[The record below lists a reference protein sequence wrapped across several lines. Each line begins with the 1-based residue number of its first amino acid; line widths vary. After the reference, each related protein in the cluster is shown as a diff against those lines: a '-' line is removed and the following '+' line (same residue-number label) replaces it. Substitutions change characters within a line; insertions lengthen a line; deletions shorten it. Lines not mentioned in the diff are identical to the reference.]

1 MSCLAPDTPWHNAC
15 DYLIRSRCICS
26 ETGLGPTSNKCNAE
40 LVKRDLLEVP
50 MKITKQARAALF
62 VMLLAI
68 SILPGCGKNK
78 NQGEVGIGVAPIG
91 LFPGAPAGSTS
102 FAFYG
107 NGQVGAGG
115 GLYGNFS
122 AGGSGQILGQ
132 QYVRNNSSGDRIL
145 VSVSGSAG
153 SQVTVSG
160 IVSLAPSTVAWY
172 QVNCGGMPNMVIFQ
186 GQVLPATGTILS
198 SIPVGLG
205 YSCGLSL

>member
-1 MSCLAPDTPWHNAC
+1 
-15 DYLIRSRCICS
+15 
-26 ETGLGPTSNKCNAE
+26 
-40 LVKRDLLEVP
+40 

-78 NQGEVGIGVAPIG
+78 NQGDVGIGVAPIG

-107 NGQVGAGG
+107 NGQVGAGS

-122 AGGSGQILGQ
+122 AGGSGQVLGP
-132 QYVRNNSSGDRIL
+132 QYRRTNGSGDQIL
-145 VSVSGSAG
+145 VSVSGATG
-153 SQVTVSG
+153 YGTSQVTVSG

-172 QVNCGGMPNMVIFQ
+172 QVNCGGMPNMVVFQ
-186 GQVLPATGTILS
+186 GQVLNATGVIQS